1 MKQQNGFIIPL
12 VLMLLSVVIVL
23 ATSIYQKGSL
33 FVPFMQVVKERE
45 HAKMLALS
53 GVQVAMSQLASPAK
67 FASGLQKTSPSQA
80 DDTKDAID
88 DKKEPD
94 QKDSSKKQE
103 SAEQQSQN
111 LLSQLLPTINQWQ
124 EYPIKKDID
133 GIEGTIKIALSCE
146 EGKIDL
152 NRIYDFAR
160 KKFVGEGQ
168 PRGDW
173 KKIMEFVCQR
183 IQKQMKISDNLF
195 ESFEKF
201 FKQRHSK
208 INDATELLPLN
219 GFKPFARSLFYDPSS
234 QKSKEQQLYLLD
246 IFTAYGSAKLQPW
259 LLSHSV
265 QDILELK
272 SSSKSENQKKQE
284 MIQSLIKKLKPVINV
299 SQEWNNL
306 FQPLYG
312 IEFKRLHKGLEAFFD
327 GSFDPKIFS
336 VVSYGVVGKVTQRI
350 YAILEQ
356 VRHVTKDK
364 TWYDVKVRKFYWI

>member
-1 MKQQNGFIIPL
+1 MKQQQGFIIPL
-12 VLMLLSVVIVL
+12 VLMLISILIVL

-45 HAKMLALS
+45 NAKMLALS
-53 GVQVAMSQLASPAK
+53 GIQIAMSQLAAPEQFEKEKKKPAPTQPTAPK
-67 FASGLQKTSPSQA
+67 PNEQ
-80 DDTKDAID
+80 
-88 DKKEPD
+88 KEP
-94 QKDSSKKQE
+94 QKQPAE
-103 SAEQQSQN
+103 SAEQQAKN
-111 LLSQLLPTINQWQ
+111 LLGQLLPTINQWQ
-124 EYPIKKDID
+124 EYPMKKDID
-133 GIEGTIKIALSCE
+133 GIEGTIKVAISCE

-152 NRIYDFAR
+152 NRIYDFAS

-168 PRGDW
+168 QRGDW
-173 KKIMEFVCQR
+173 KKLLQYICQR

-208 INDATELLPLN
+208 INDATELLPLQ
-219 GFKPFARSLFYDPSS
+219 GFKSFAQSLFYDPSL
-234 QKSKEQQLYLLD
+234 QKSKESHLYLLD
-246 IFTAYGSAKLQPW
+246 IFTTYGSPKLQPW

-265 QDILELK
+265 QDIFELK
-272 SSSKSENQKKQE
+272 IGKPLEMKKKQE
-284 MIQSLIKKLKPVINV
+284 MIQTIVKKLKPIINV
-299 SQEWNNL
+299 SQEWNTL

-336 VVSYGVVGKVTQRI
+336 VVSYGVVGQVTQRI
-350 YAILEQ
+350 YAILER

>member
-1 MKQQNGFIIPL
+1 MKRQNGFIIPL
-12 VLMLLSVVIVL
+12 VLMLISVIIVL

-53 GVQVAMSQLASPAK
+53 GVQVAMSQLASPK
-67 FASGLQKTSPSQA
+67 QFAT
-80 DDTKDAID
+80 
-88 DKKEPD
+88 KKEQPAETFSSEK
-94 QKDSSKKQE
+94 KDESETKQDPAKKKAE
-103 SAEQQSQN
+103 SAEQQAQN

-124 EYPIKKDID
+124 EYPLKKDID
-133 GIEGTIKIALSCE
+133 GIEGTIKISLSCE

-152 NRIYDFAR
+152 NRIYDFAQ
-160 KKFVGEGQ
+160 KKFVEKGQ

-173 KKIMEFVCQR
+173 KKTLEFVCQR

-208 INDATELLPLN
+208 VNDATELLPLN
-219 GFKPFARSLFYDPSS
+219 GFKSFARSLFYDPSS

-246 IFTAYGSAKLQPW
+246 IFTTYGSAKLQPW
-259 LLSHSV
+259 LISPSL
-265 QDILELK
+265 QDIFEFK
-272 SSSKSENQKKQE
+272 GGKQSEKQKKQE
-284 MIQSLIKKLKPVINV
+284 MMQSLVKKLKPVINV
-299 SQEWNNL
+299 SQEWNTI

-336 VVSYGVVGKVTQRI
+336 VVSYGVVGQVTQRI
-350 YAILEQ
+350 YAILER

>member
-12 VLMLLSVVIVL
+12 VLMLLSVIIVL

-67 FASGLQKTSPSQA
+67 FAAGTQKTSQA
-80 DDTKDAID
+80 SDTK
-88 DKKEPD
+88 KEAD
-94 QKDSSKKQE
+94 QKDSPQKQE
-103 SAEQQSQN
+103 SAEQQAQN

-173 KKIMEFVCQR
+173 KKILEFVCQR

-234 QKSKEQQLYLLD
+234 QKSKEQLYLLD

-259 LLSHSV
+259 LLSRSV
-265 QDILELK
+265 QDIFEFK
-272 SSSKSENQKKQE
+272 SGTKSEKQKKQE
-284 MIQSLIKKLKPVINV
+284 MIQSLIKKLKPITNV
-299 SQEWNNL
+299 SQEWNAI

-350 YAILEQ
+350 YAILER